1 MCGDG
6 KAVNIV
12 RMQAE
17 NSKAMD
23 INAFLCGK
31 KFTVG
36 EILGE

>member
-6 KAVNIV
+6 KAVNV
-12 RMQAE
+12 TELQAE
-17 NSKAMD
+17 NAKRMD
-23 INAFLCGK
+23 IASFLNGR